1 MLSVKFNTDPASM
14 LPTAEACFMTLVLP
28 VGHETYDS
36 FKRSMNTAVTYGL
49 RGYTFS

>member
-1 MLSVKFNTDPASM
+1 MMSVKFNTDPKRM

-28 VGHETYDS
+28 IGHKTYDS
-36 FKRSMNTAVTYGL
+36 FRRSMNTAITYGS